1 LRKKPAVVTSVPKAR
16 RAPPQWLWQLA
27 AAALLALVVSAGT
40 LGNGF
45 VTDDTVQLLRN
56 PLIIQPHSFV
66 DLFRSGVW
74 DFTGLQCN
82 FYRPL
87 QAVAYS
93 VIYRLSGVSPVGYH
107 LLIVLLHIANTC
119 LVFWLARMILPR
131 PAESP
136 RAVVSP
142 LPVFAAALFAV
153 HPAHTEVVNWV
164 AALPDALMTLFV
176 LSAVAWFARED
187 GRPRPLASTGISLLY
202 LGALFSK
209 EPGAVL
215 PALLAGFELL
225 CQHRN
230 FRGLLRNTPLYGAM
244 SACAGLYLWA
254 RIHALGSVVPGTAA
268 TFPFVSR
275 KYLYSA
281 IVIAT
286 QYLGKLVAPLRLS
299 YRNPFTPP
307 LAMGMAVWGSLL
319 LVVALG
325 VLAVWLV
332 RRFLRGGQ
340 GGAACFGLL
349 WMALTLAPVF
359 SFNALGTDLLSER
372 YLYLPSVGFCW
383 VAAMAWGWW
392 FARRRRSALA
402 TALVVL
408 VAFSVRSLARNA
420 EWHDNL
426 TLLEVSVRQTPGQSY
441 LYNMLANE
449 YVDRGDE
456 EKAIRAER
464 LAVQFDPGGP
474 LYRRNLGNLLLRR
487 DPRGAVAEFEALVKL
502 QPGVPDGYCLL
513 GDAWAAAG
521 DAQRAEA
528 EYRRALQL
536 KPDYT
541 AALLDLSGICRD
553 SGRIPEAIGLC
564 RRAAAA
570 KPHDAEPYTKLAVL
584 YDDTRQY
591 PQAIEAAREA
601 IDIDPAGGRAFLA
614 HYELGVAYSHT
625 HSLEPAAAEFAE
637 AYRLRPDFAQA
648 KEAYQNAM
656 AELHQGSR

>member
-1 LRKKPAVVTSVPKAR
+1 MVTSVPKAR
-16 RAPPQWLWQLA
+16 RAPPQWFWQLA
-27 AAALLALVVSAGT
+27 AAALLALAVSAGT
-40 LGNGF
+40 LRNGF

-93 VIYRLSGVSPVGYH
+93 VIYRLAGVNPVGYH

-119 LVFWLARMILPR
+119 MVFWLARMILSR
-131 PAESP
+131 PAGSP
-136 RAVVSP
+136 RAAAWP
-142 LPVFAAALFAV
+142 IPVFAAALFAV

-164 AALPDALMTLFV
+164 AALPDALMTFFV
-176 LSAVAWFARED
+176 LSAVAWFAREN
-187 GRPRPLASTGISLLY
+187 GRPRPLAIAGISALY

-209 EPGAVL
+209 EPGVTL

-225 CQHRN
+225 CQRRN

-254 RIHALGSVVPGTAA
+254 RIHALGSAVPGTGAA
-268 TFPFVSR
+268 FQFASC
-275 KYLYSA
+275 KYLFSA
-281 IVIAT
+281 IVIAA

-299 YRNPFTPP
+299 YCNPFTPP
-307 LAMGMAVWGSLL
+307 GTMGLSVGAGLL
-319 LVVALG
+319 LIAALG
-325 VLAVWLV
+325 ALAVWLV
-332 RRFLRGGQ
+332 LRFVRGGQ
-340 GGAACFGLL
+340 GGAVCFGLL

-359 SFNALGTDLLSER
+359 NFNALGTYLFSER

-383 VAAMAWGWW
+383 AAAMAWGWW
-392 FARRRRSALA
+392 FARGRRFALA

-420 EWHDNL
+420 DWHDNL
-426 TLLEVSVRQTPGQSY
+426 TLLEVSARQAPGQSY

-449 YVDRGDE
+449 YADRGDD
-456 EKAIRAER
+456 EKATRSER

-474 LYRRNLGNLLLRR
+474 LYHRNLGNLLLRR
-487 DPRGAVAEFEALVKL
+487 DPRGAIAEFEALVKL

-521 DAQRAEA
+521 DAQKAEA

-536 KPDYT
+536 KPDYS

-553 SGRIPEAIGLC
+553 AGRIQEAISLC

-584 YDDTRQY
+584 YDDTQQY
-591 PQAIEAAREA
+591 AQAIEAARAA
-601 IDIDPAGGRAFLA
+601 IEINPAGERAFLA

-625 HSLEPAAAEFAE
+625 QSLEPAAAEFAE

>member
-1 LRKKPAVVTSVPKAR
+1 VPKAR
-16 RAPPQWLWQLA
+16 RALPPWFWQLA
-27 AAALLALVVSAGT
+27 AVNLLALAVSAGA

-87 QAVAYS
+87 QAAAYW
-93 VIYRLSGVSPVGYH
+93 VIYRLTGVNPVGYH

-119 LVFWLARMILPR
+119 LVFRLARTILTR
-131 PAESP
+131 PAGGP
-136 RAVVSP
+136 AAAVSP

-153 HPAHTEVVNWV
+153 HPAHTEVINWV
-164 AALPDALMTLFV
+164 AALPDALMTFFV
-176 LSAVAWFARED
+176 LSAVAWFAREN
-187 GRPRPLASTGISLLY
+187 GRPRPLAIAGISMLY

-225 CQHRN
+225 CQRRS

-244 SACAGLYLWA
+244 SACAGFYLWA
-254 RIHALGSVVPGTAA
+254 RVHALGSALPGTGAA
-268 TFPFVSR
+268 FPFASR
-275 KYLYSA
+275 KYLFSA
-281 IVIAT
+281 IVIAA

-299 YRNPFTPP
+299 YCNPFTPP
-307 LAMGMAVWGSLL
+307 GTMGLAVGAGLL
-319 LVVALG
+319 LVVVLG
-325 VLAVWLV
+325 VLAARLV
-332 RRFLRGGQ
+332 LRFLRGGQ

-359 SFNALGTDLLSER
+359 NFNALGTYLFSER
-372 YLYLPSVGFCW
+372 YLYLPSVGFCL
-383 VAAMAWGWW
+383 VAAIAWGWW
-392 FARRRRSALA
+392 WARERRSALA
-402 TALVVL
+402 TALVL
-408 VAFSVRSLARNA
+408 LAAFSVRSLARNA
-420 EWHDNL
+420 DWHDNL
-426 TLLEVSVRQTPGQSY
+426 TLLAVSARQAPGQSY

-449 YVDRGDE
+449 YVDRGDD
-456 EKAIRAER
+456 EKATGAER

-474 LYRRNLGNLLLRR
+474 LYRRNLGNLLLHR
-487 DPRGAVAEFEALVKL
+487 DPRGAIAEFEALVEL

-521 DAQRAEA
+521 DAQQAEA
-528 EYRRALQL
+528 AYRHALQL
-536 KPDYT
+536 KPDYA

-553 SGRIPEAIGLC
+553 SGRIGEAIDLC

-570 KPHDAEPYTKLAVL
+570 RPHDAEPYTKLAVL
-584 YDDTRQY
+584 YDDTQQY
-591 PQAIEAAREA
+591 AQAIQAAREA
-601 IDIDPAGGRAFLA
+601 IGINPAGERAFLA

-625 HSLEPAAAEFAE
+625 NSLEPAAAEFAE
-637 AYRLRPDFAQA
+637 AYRQRPDFALA